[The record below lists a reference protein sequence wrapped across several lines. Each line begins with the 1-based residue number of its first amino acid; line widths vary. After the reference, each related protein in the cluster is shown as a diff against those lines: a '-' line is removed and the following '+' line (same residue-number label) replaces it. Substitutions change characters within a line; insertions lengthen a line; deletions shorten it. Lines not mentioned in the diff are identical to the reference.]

1 MTEID
6 KALVPWQQ
14 LGSGD
19 GWWFLTEP
27 GSFKTHKAQWNVEA
41 LAQRLGISVDD
52 KMTPLT
58 PAAKDSSAYPPAW
71 SEGPGTPSESDRML
85 GGTGMS

>member
-52 KMTPLT
+52 KM
-58 PAAKDSSAYPPAW
+58 
-71 SEGPGTPSESDRML
+71 R
-85 GGTGMS
+85 